1 MKEQLMDT
9 KAALADIP
17 GTYVFDG
24 AQHRQGL
31 RLNLFCKSLDDKHS
45 RERFRQDPEQY
56 LAGHALSDEQLA
68 AVRSRDW
75 LTMLSLGGNIYYLFK
90 LAIFDGWS
98 MQHAGAAM
106 SGTGMSGEEFRQMML
121 GGGRPIEGW
130 RSRKEKACHG

>member
-1 MKEQLMDT
+1 MKEQLMKT

-24 AQHRQGL
+24 TQHRQGL
-31 RLNLFCKSLDDKHS
+31 RLNLFCKSLDDKHN

-56 LAGHALSDEQLA
+56 LADHAMSDEQLV

-106 SGTGMSGEEFRQMML
+106 SGTGMSVEEFRQMML

-130 RSRKEKACHG
+130 RSRKEACHG